1 MKAPRKH
8 NNVNNNSITEKD
20 NIKHDS
26 DSEKETQKNNPT
38 DTNPPYQTEDELNV
52 SIHNLNALLE
62 RLSVTDEP
70 LTGNTC
76 DTDHTL
82 DRKAKLRKD
91 MKVKFKLGDSEEMKS
106 ATLIS
111 RSGKATEKYKNA

>member
-1 MKAPRKH
+1 M
-8 NNVNNNSITEKD
+8 TQ
-20 NIKHDS
+20 
-26 DSEKETQKNNPT
+26 TQKKKHKKIT
-38 DTNPPYQTEDELNV
+38 QQIQTEDELNA

-111 RSGKATEKYKNA
+111 RSGKATGKYKNA